1 MAIAQTEPN
10 TKSSYKSAMNQK
22 DQLNSIQAL
31 KDAYRQKASTN
42 RDEKFQIQIEK
53 EKKPHSSVFSGQMNK
68 EFLKQTP
75 TKDEDI
81 QILAANKPADFEE
94 QLELQREDEERY
106 QRFREEEE
114 RRYEGLTA
122 LQKKKLILQ
131 ELEEAQNG
139 GGDKGKKATERS
151 KWAPAQPKPAKESK
165 KDKLEII
172 NNDVVIKVASRVPDE
187 EDEEADEIQPPK

>member
-1 MAIAQTEPN
+1 
-10 TKSSYKSAMNQK
+10 
-22 DQLNSIQAL
+22 
-31 KDAYRQKASTN
+31 
-42 RDEKFQIQIEK
+42 
-53 EKKPHSSVFSGQMNK
+53 MNK

-122 LQKKKLILQ
+122 L
-131 ELEEAQNG
+131 
-139 GGDKGKKATERS
+139 
-151 KWAPAQPKPAKESK
+151 
-165 KDKLEII
+165 
-172 NNDVVIKVASRVPDE
+172 
-187 EDEEADEIQPPK
+187 